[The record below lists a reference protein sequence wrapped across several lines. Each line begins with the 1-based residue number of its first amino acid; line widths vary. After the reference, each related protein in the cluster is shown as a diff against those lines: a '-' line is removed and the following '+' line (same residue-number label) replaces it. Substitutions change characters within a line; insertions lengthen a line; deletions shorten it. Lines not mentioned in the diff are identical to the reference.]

1 MALVKCPECGGSV
14 SSQAPACPHCGYPHP
29 GAAAPGAWSGASPS
43 RGLSPGWLIFGV
55 VAVGMVVLG
64 VLGLGVYRAVQG
76 AARADSPPEELVD
89 WVDPDSVDTV
99 TSRGGPPPPP
109 EDSTFELS
117 AVETQP
123 ELLNRD
129 EIAAAISRNYPPLLR
144 DAGVTGSVTLRM
156 RLGSDGVVDAGTI
169 KVVESSHD
177 AFSQA
182 AANVASRLR
191 FRPAR
196 VKGKPVPVWVT
207 LPVTFQLQQ

>member
-1 MALVKCPECGGSV
+1 MSLVKCPECGGSV

-29 GAAAPGAWSGASPS
+29 GAGGAPAWSGAPPAVS
-43 RGLSPGWLIFGV
+43 RGLSPGWLIFGI
-55 VAVGMVVLG
+55 VAVGVVVLG
-64 VLGLGVYRAVQG
+64 VLGVGVYRAVHRVERQTE
-76 AARADSPPEELVD
+76 SPPEELVD
-89 WVDPDSVDTV
+89 YVDVDSA
-99 TSRGGPPPPP
+99 TSRGATPP
-109 EDSTFELS
+109 EDSTFELA

-156 RLGSDGVVDAGTI
+156 RIDRDGVVDPGTI
-169 KVVESSHD
+169 EVVESSHD

-182 AANVASRLR
+182 AARIAPRLH

-196 VKGKPVPVWVT
+196 IGGKPVPVWIVI
-207 LPVTFQLQQ
+207 PVTFQLQQ